1 MKKLIVAAV
10 SIAALTPAGL
20 ASARTNP
27 TAHAAATTAISV
39 TGKEFSLHLSKTSIA
54 KPGTVTF
61 TFRNVGTI
69 AHDFSI
75 GGKTSKMIGPHKTA
89 KLTVTFHKKGR
100 FAYLCTVPGHAQAG
114 MKGVFTVR

>member
-1 MKKLIVAAV
+1 MNKLIVAAV

-27 TAHAAATTAISV
+27 TAHAAATTRVSV
-39 TGKEFSLHLSKTSIA
+39 TGKEFSFHLSRTSIS
-54 KPGTVTF
+54 KPGTVAF
-61 TFRNVGTI
+61 NFRNVGTT
-69 AHDFSI
+69 AHDFRI
-75 GGKTSKMIGPHKTA
+75 GGKTSKLTSPHKTSTV
-89 KLTVTFHKKGR
+89 TVTFHKKGR

>member
-1 MKKLIVAAV
+1 MNKLIVAAV

-20 ASARTNP
+20 ASAGTNP
-27 TAHAAATTAISV
+27 TAHAAATTRVSV
-39 TGKEFSLHLSKTSIA
+39 TGKEFSLHLSRTSIA
-54 KPGTVTF
+54 KPGTVAF
-61 TFRNVGTI
+61 TFRNVGTM

-75 GGKTSKMIGPHKTA
+75 GGKTSKLISPHKTA

-100 FAYLCTVPGHAQAG
+100 FSYLCTVPGHAQAG